1 MRARFLCLL
10 LLLFVM
16 CPLAGSPALADPG
29 TDVNTSGDGLLVD
42 VETGSAE
49 DFAEEIVPD
58 DPVGE
63 SPLTDPIVDLGDD
76 IRDAFCG
83 GTNYSAGCDPEPV
96 AESPVAPVLTPG
108 MVTQAF
114 QRVPLPATP
123 LVIEPVDGV
132 TLVNLPT
139 NFHTPAG
146 PLSGTVTLLGRRIDL
161 AITPVRWTWSFG
173 DGSTVTTDTPGAPYP
188 DLEVT
193 HTYERA
199 QQVRPTVATTYTA
212 TYRVD
217 GGPAQPV
224 PGSVTVTS
232 PPAALE
238 ITTATTRL
246 ADTAR

>member
-1 MRARFLCLL
+1 M
-10 LLLFVM
+10 
-16 CPLAGSPALADPG
+16 
-29 TDVNTSGDGLLVD
+29 
-42 VETGSAE
+42 
-49 DFAEEIVPD
+49 
-58 DPVGE
+58 
-63 SPLTDPIVDLGDD
+63 DLGDD

-83 GTNYSAGCDPEPV
+83 GTNYSSGCDPEPV
-96 AESPVAPVLTPG
+96 EETPVAPVLTPG

-114 QRVPLPATP
+114 QRVQLPATP

-132 TLVNLPT
+132 TLVNLAT
-139 NFHTPAG
+139 NFHTPAE
-146 PLSGTVTLLGRRIDL
+146 PLTRTVTLLGRRIDL

-193 HTYERA
+193 HTYQRA

-212 TYRVD
+212 TFRVD

-224 PGSVTVTS
+224 PGSVTIAS

-238 ITTATTRL
+238 VTTATTRL
-246 ADTAR
+246 SDPTR

>member
-1 MRARFLCLL
+1 MKRLGLL
-10 LLLFVM
+10 LVIAILVSVTR
-16 CPLAGSPALADPG
+16 PATVSAADGNGGVSPG
-29 TDVNTSGDGLLVD
+29 GGGLLVD
-42 VETGSAE
+42 WSQELGPSTE
-49 DFAEEIVPD
+49 
-58 DPVGE
+58 VGTPE
-63 SPLTDPIVDLGDD
+63 NVSDGPIVDLGDD

-96 AESPVAPVLTPG
+96 EETPVAPVLTPG

-146 PLSGTVTLLGRRIDL
+146 PLSRTVTLLGRRIDL

-188 DLEVT
+188 DLEVA